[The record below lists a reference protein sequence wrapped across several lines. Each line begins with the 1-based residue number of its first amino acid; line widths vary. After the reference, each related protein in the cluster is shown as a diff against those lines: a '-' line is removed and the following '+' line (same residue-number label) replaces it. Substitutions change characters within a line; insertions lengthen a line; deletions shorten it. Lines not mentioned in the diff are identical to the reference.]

1 MVQSLNTKVELV
13 MVSTSFLG
21 LGDYGQVMVGN
32 RAFEFYNSRDK
43 NKYIQIPWEEIDYV
57 EAASILNGRW
67 IPRYAINTKK
77 NGRYMFSSRHPKE
90 VLRAIRVHLG
100 PNKMFHSLTFF
111 QIIARGLRASRFN
124 FKKKQEHEEKK

>member
-13 MVSTSFLG
+13 MDSTSFLG
-21 LGDYGQVMVGN
+21 LSDYGKVMIGD

-43 NKYIQIPWEEIDYV
+43 SKYIQIPWEEIDYV
-57 EAASILNGRW
+57 EAASVLKGRW

-90 VLRAIRVHLG
+90 VLRSIRDHLG

-111 QIIARGLRASRFN
+111 QIIMRGLKVSKDN
-124 FKKKQEHEEKK
+124 WVKKHHHK